1 MTFQDTPAPAGAAV
15 PAGSVPAVPRT
26 IPPSRARFAGRTG
39 AFWRI
44 QLRGAVLLAFTLGIY
59 RFWLAT
65 DVRRFLWSNT
75 EIAGDG
81 LEYNGTAAEILAGF
95 LVAVALLIPINL
107 GVFLLAL
114 TLGPGGELAGVL
126 GFSFLFVLGQY
137 AIYRARRYRLTRTVF
152 RGIRCQ
158 QTGSALRFA
167 LCATFWWM
175 LTALTL
181 GLAYPFAQASLERY
195 KMRNTHY
202 GNLPGRFEGSG
213 FRLFLRGFVMWLLVM
228 APFVLGMLMAIG
240 SIDPAALDQLASRP
254 AGPDPAAVG
263 NLVAAAF
270 IAGMGIATAAGMAL
284 LLLPAFQAM
293 MLRWWLAGLR
303 FGELAVVSR
312 LPTRKI
318 YGAYLRFLWYALL
331 FSLAASV
338 AGFLAL
344 IAFGTLGGALGEFGE
359 LAGVFAWVAFYVVMM
374 LGYSAIYQTTVR
386 LALWR
391 HGVDSAE
398 LHGVA
403 LLDEVRASGGPGS
416 PFGEGLADAL
426 NVGGI

>member
-1 MTFQDTPAPAGAAV
+1 MTVVDAPAPAAPAGPAV
-15 PAGSVPAVPRT
+15 PAVLAA
-26 IPPSRARFAGRTG
+26 PPVRFVGKVRAY
-39 AFWRI
+39 WRLLI
-44 QLRGAVLLAFTLGIY
+44 RGAALLAITLGIY
-59 RFWLAT
+59 RFWFAT

-81 LEYNGTAAEILAGF
+81 LEYNGTAAEILVGF
-95 LVAVALLIPINL
+95 LVAIALLIPINL

-114 TLGPGGELAGVL
+114 MLGPGGELAGLL
-126 GFSFLFVLGQY
+126 GFPFLFVLGQY

-167 LCATFWWM
+167 LCATFWWV
-175 LTALTL
+175 LIVLTL

-195 KMRNTHY
+195 KMRNTYY
-202 GNLPGRFEGSG
+202 GSLPGRFEGSG
-213 FRLFLRGFVMWLLVM
+213 FRLFLRGFMLWLLVM
-228 APFVLGMLMAIG
+228 APFVLGLLMAIG
-240 SIDPAALDQLASRP
+240 SLDPAALDQLATSQS
-254 AGPDPAAVG
+254 GPDPAAVG
-263 NLVAAAF
+263 NLVAAVF
-270 IAGMGIATAAGMAL
+270 IAGMGVATSAGMAL

-293 MLRWWLAGLR
+293 MLRWWLSGLR
-303 FGELAVVSR
+303 FGELAVTSR
-312 LPTRKI
+312 LATRKI
-318 YGAYLRFLWYALL
+318 YAAYLRFVWYALL
-331 FSLAASV
+331 FSLAASL
-338 AGFLAL
+338 AGFLGL
-344 IAFGTLGGALGEFGE
+344 IAFGTLAGAPGGYGE

-386 LALWR
+386 LTLWR

-398 LHGVA
+398 LHGAAV
-403 LLDEVRASGGPGS
+403 LDGVQAAGGPGS